1 MGLIYFISFWGV
13 AALCAGIWLG
23 IQVHKENKSI

>member
-1 MGLIYFISFWGV
+1 MGLIYFISFWGI
-13 AALCAGIWLG
+13 AALCAVIWLG